1 MSTIDPTN
9 FPFRLREALRYHG
22 WTARRLRDAAYLG
35 ESTVSHL
42 LNNDALPRLSTA
54 LAISEV
60 VGFSLDALCGASPLG
75 WPDIEQLAKPS
86 HLAGSEW
93 GSAVDLLCKLLGTTN
108 VAHATGTLVTTV
120 SKMRR
125 PPFPEPHLTT
135 ACPFAAALGQQLH
148 GMALGNPA
156 RRSG

>member
-148 GMALGNPA
+148 GMALGKPA